1 MITKQIRQP
10 DPAKAVR
17 YASRKGTAKC
27 VGGSYPMDLGV
38 SELVQRYRETMELRP
53 ELKDKVI
60 HTPVRLTDMD
70 RTLTEVEWG
79 FIAQEIVNAHGL
91 ESTPWMAWIHPEG
104 RKGEAHLHIIGL
116 NVTFDGTR
124 IDLLDNYRT
133 NQTVAVK
140 LEKELRL
147 WRAPRV
153 KGDVVLPPEGLE
165 APLPL
170 VTPGKFARVQHLV
183 REIVTPGMTLPELKH
198 RLAEQQVELV
208 PSFAKDGL
216 TISGLG
222 FRWDG
227 TFEIA
232 SKVDRTFSLKGLQKH
247 HGISFD
253 PARDLA
259 HLVPPPVALAAPTT
273 VHSIPEFLE
282 HQAPA
287 TPLTENSPNY
297 EVHRVAQAPLPLH
310 ETFLQRARSFAL
322 ALWNRIRITTAP
334 ELLLRPGHLRL
345 PS

>member
-1 MITKQIRQP
+1 MITKQIRQS
-10 DPAKAVR
+10 DPYKPVR
-17 YASRKGTAKC
+17 YASRLGLAIC
-27 VGGSYPMDLGV
+27 VGGSFPMDLGV
-38 SELVQRYRETMELRP
+38 SDLVQRYRETMELRP
-53 ELKDKVI
+53 ELKNKVI

-79 FIAQEIVNAHGL
+79 FVAQEIVNAHGL
-91 ESTPWMAWIHPEG
+91 GSTPWMAWIHPEG
-104 RKGEAHLHIIGL
+104 RKGEPHLHIVGL

-124 IDLLDNYRT
+124 IDLRGNYRT

-153 KGDVVLPPEGLE
+153 KGEAVLPPEGVV
-165 APLPL
+165 APLPA
-170 VTPGKFARVQHLV
+170 VTPGKFARVQRLV
-183 REIVTPGMTLPELKH
+183 REVVAPGMTLPELKH
-198 RLAEQQVELV
+198 CLAEHQVELV

-247 HGISFD
+247 HGITYD

-259 HLVPPPVALAAPTT
+259 HLVPPPAPLAVPTN
-273 VHSIPEFLE
+273 VHSTPADLDQ
-282 HQAPA
+282 QAEAP
-287 TPLTENSPNY
+287 PLTENSLNY
-297 EVHRVAQAPLPLH
+297 EVHRVAQTLLPRH

-322 ALWNRIRITTAP
+322 ALWTRIRIAAEP
-334 ELLLRPGHLRL
+334 QCLPRPGHLRL